1 MRVAYITPWGSRN
14 SIASYAAELIP
25 RINLPHHIF
34 AEIDS
39 NIDTVEEGV
48 TRCWQRGEPL
58 DDLVAQVF
66 GYEPDVVY
74 IEHQYGLFPD
84 QAEWLRLLEQLAST
98 NAKVF
103 VKMHSVYKS
112 PINLLFGYTEEPKY
126 LKSIPHIIVHTPE
139 AAKVLAARG
148 LTNVSV
154 IPHGINE
161 PVCRQPPGKP
171 YLFSFGHGA
180 PYKGLETAIAVVRE
194 LKKTFPDVLYLGVFN
209 TDSVPSQ
216 FYINKIF
223 ADIEAEGLQDNMIIF
238 ATYKPLATL
247 KQFAQCCSV
256 GLFTYNRYDTDSYGA
271 SGAARAAIGWGLPIV
286 TSDCALFSDLEGVA
300 KGTHAAEIADQVR
313 KLLGSPEAAQAA
325 LVMQRGLAQRQSWDR
340 VAADHMALFSDRVS

>member
-1 MRVAYITPWGSRN
+1 MDIRIAYITPWGSHN

-34 AEIDS
+34 AEIDPK
-39 NIDTVEEGV
+39 IAAEKGV

-58 DDLVAQVF
+58 DDLAAEIL
-66 GYEPDVVY
+66 GYKPDVVY

-84 QAEWLRLLEQLAST
+84 QAEWLTLLEQLAST

-112 PINLLFGYTEEPKY
+112 PINLLGYMEDEKY
-126 LKSIPHIIVHTPE
+126 LKSIPHIIVHTAD
-139 AAKVLAARG
+139 AAEVLRLRG

-161 PVCRQPPGKP
+161 PIYHQPLGKP

-180 PYKGLETAIAVVRE
+180 PYKGLETTIAVVKD
-194 LKKTFPDVLYLGVFN
+194 LKRTFPEVLYLGVFD
-209 TDSVPSQ
+209 TDSVPSH
-216 FYINKIF
+216 FYMNRIQ
-223 ADIEAEGLQDNMIIF
+223 ADIESEGLSGNMIIF
-238 ATYKPLATL
+238 TSYKPLTTL
-247 KQFAQCCSV
+247 KRFAQWCSV
-256 GLFTYNRYDTDSYGA
+256 GLFTYNKYDTDSYGA

-286 TSDCALFSDLEGVA
+286 TSDCSLFSDLDGVA
-300 KGTHAAEIADQVR
+300 KGSSATEIADQAR
-313 KLLGSPEAAQAA
+313 KLLCPEAAQAA
-325 LVMQRGLAQRQSWDR
+325 LVRQRDLAQRQSWDR
-340 VAADHMALFSDRVS
+340 VAAEHIALFKGV